1 MCGIRLAENTWCN
14 KWWKI
19 SHLRAITPLCR
30 AISLQLRHMLT
41 RGKKLGKQQYLL
53 HISSQYG
60 ELSPLTADIGSLVW
74 GTPANFNRFHVL
86 AWLLHQHRSMEVNQ
100 TLHDVWP
107 SSALVHMYTLPG
119 LLPPNGIFCAK
130 FTSIQILR
138 CPILAVLLHSTGAV
152 GISQTLRRS
161 AEGATYNIW
170 QGGHHVGH
178 RSTFQVM
185 FIAQWFSL
193 KCNTPCLK
201 KHPTYGLLQ
210 LWHTW
215 TNFDIFWQKCYR

>member
-1 MCGIRLAENTWCN
+1 
-14 KWWKI
+14 
-19 SHLRAITPLCR
+19 
-30 AISLQLRHMLT
+30 MLT

-119 LLPPNGIFCAK
+119 LLPPNGILTRAVQNSLPSKSCVVLYWQCYCTVLEQWASAK
-130 FTSIQILR
+130 LYGVQQR
-138 CPILAVLLHSTGAV
+138 APPIIFGRVAIMLGIGPHS
-152 GISQTLRRS
+152 R
-161 AEGATYNIW
+161 
-170 QGGHHVGH
+170 
-178 RSTFQVM
+178 
-185 FIAQWFSL
+185 
-193 KCNTPCLK
+193 
-201 KHPTYGLLQ
+201 
-210 LWHTW
+210 
-215 TNFDIFWQKCYR
+215 